1 MLGKREDLLARRL
14 LPLPPPQLELCG
26 RRDVGVERGPE
37 GRPHLVAEVARV
49 LAVARLGGNLIEKNS
64 P

>member
-1 MLGKREDLLARRL
+1 MFRQREGLLLVRRSLL
-14 LPLPPPQLELCG
+14 LPPELELCG

-49 LAVARLGGNLIEKNS
+49 LAVARLGGN
-64 P
+64 